1 MTFVIRDIGLTDYE
15 QVFESMRRFT
25 DVRSGDTPDELWL
38 TQHHPVFTLGQAA
51 SERHIL
57 KPLSI
62 PLVKTDRGGEVTF
75 HAPGQLVAYLLVD
88 IRRNKHS
95 VHEFVR
101 KLEQSMIDCLES
113 FSIEAKRLRGSPG
126 VYYQGCK
133 IGALGL
139 RVRKGCTYHGLALN
153 VDMDLEPFTRID
165 PCGLV
170 GMKVTQIVDHN
181 EDARTGLVQSR
192 LVRSIVENYGYEST
206 TLIHRMD
213 SWDSCSA

>member
-25 DVRSGDTPDELWL
+25 DVRSSDTPDELWL

-51 SERHIL
+51 SDHHIL

-62 PLVKTDRGGEVTF
+62 PLIKTDRGGEVTF

-113 FSIEAKRLRGSPG
+113 FSIAAQRLQGSPG

-170 GMKVTQIVDHN
+170 GMKVTQVVDHFA
-181 EDARTGLVQSR
+181 DANIGLVQSR
-192 LVRSIVENYGYEST
+192 LKRSVVKNYGYEST
-206 TLIHRMD
+206 KLIHKTD